1 MKVNETI
8 QMMESEGAKTLLAKL
23 YGEDAVAGN
32 VARYQE
38 LLKGYEKAFG
48 DSGDVLLFSSP
59 GRTEISGNAHAITAR
74 CWREALTWIAWAL
87 PQRTAPAMY
96 IL

>member
-32 VARYQE
+32 VARYQDC
-38 LLKGYEKAFG
+38 LLYTSDIGHETGFTCIG
-48 DSGDVLLFSSP
+48 GS
-59 GRTEISGNAHAITAR
+59 I
-74 CWREALTWIAWAL
+74 
-87 PQRTAPAMY
+87 
-96 IL
+96 

>member
-38 LLKGYEKAFG
+38 LLKGYDARKSAETI
-48 DSGDVLLFSSP
+48 
-59 GRTEISGNAHAITAR
+59 RTTITAR

>member
-32 VARYQE
+32 VARYQDC
-38 LLKGYEKAFG
+38 LLYT
-48 DSGDVLLFSSP
+48 SQL
-59 GRTEISGNAHAITAR
+59 
-74 CWREALTWIAWAL
+74 
-87 PQRTAPAMY
+87 
-96 IL
+96 